1 LFLFFPWTCSKG
13 RKEIFLKSF
22 LALSLS
28 LSLSLHTHTPHHD
41 EKPKT
46 YGLATMPYVWTGY
59 GDPLLR
65 LLINTGENWTKE
77 EGGMKNKGTV

>member
-1 LFLFFPWTCSKG
+1 MQQGKKRDFF
-13 RKEIFLKSF
+13 EIFSRP
-22 LALSLS
+22 LSLS

-41 EKPKT
+41 EKQKT

-59 GDPLLR
+59 GDHLLR